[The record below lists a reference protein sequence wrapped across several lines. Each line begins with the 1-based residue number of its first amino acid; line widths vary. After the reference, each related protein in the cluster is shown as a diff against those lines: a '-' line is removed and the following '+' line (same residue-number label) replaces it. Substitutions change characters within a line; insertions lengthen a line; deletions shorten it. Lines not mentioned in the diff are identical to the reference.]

1 MAKMQRSKGARGERE
16 VAAIISDLLG
26 YKVSRR
32 CRQHDGDCDLEGVP
46 GWSLEVKNQAHVSR
60 ALLKAWWQQAVDQA
74 SDELCPALWYKR
86 APGWW
91 RVIWGHDGS
100 TDWLSLHE
108 GEPEAWAAYV
118 REGLPERGTATQEA
132 LEGADPYQGSGSP
145 SKRLKSPTGEAQP

>member
-46 GWSLEVKNQAHVSR
+46 GWSIEVKNHSKVTRS
-60 ALLKAWWQQAVDQA
+60 LIMGWWQQAVAQTP
-74 SDELCPALWYKR
+74 ELLRPALFYKR

-91 RVIWGHDGS
+91 RVIWTPDRGW
-100 TDWLSLHE
+100 TEWESLNE
-108 GEPEAWAAYV
+108 GEPEAWAAFV
-118 REGLPERGTATQEA
+118 RETLP
-132 LEGADPYQGSGSP
+132 
-145 SKRLKSPTGEAQP
+145 